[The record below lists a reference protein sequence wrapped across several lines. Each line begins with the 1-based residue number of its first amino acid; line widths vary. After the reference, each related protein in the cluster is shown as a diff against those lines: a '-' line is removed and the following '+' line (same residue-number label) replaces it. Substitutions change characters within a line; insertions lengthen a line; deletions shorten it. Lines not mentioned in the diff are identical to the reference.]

1 MPLPLTFLF
10 WLVSTCLFAQVPN
23 YALGESP
30 QDLRLYPRDQD
41 GLGQIV
47 VNGRFDAAAE
57 GRFRLEVVGDDGFE
71 AVAMSPVAQGSPS
84 LQQGQQRFSLSIAAP
99 AGLVNYEVFLV
110 WRTPTEDTIV
120 QSWENIVVGD
130 VFLIHGQSNAVAAD
144 YYDEQLSNARDQSFW
159 IRSYG
164 TTSQVPSV
172 VAADQSWYLAD
183 GEAESHSAA
192 VGVWALHLARRI
204 VQENGMP
211 VALLNGAVGG
221 TTVAQHQKDQANP
234 TNLDT
239 IYGRLLWRAQQAQV
253 ATAARALL
261 WYQGE
266 SDGANAQGWR
276 SGFEDVL
283 QDWSV
288 DFPGIED
295 LWLIQ
300 VRRGCGSP
308 SLELRDEQRR
318 LPLAYPTMH
327 QATANGLLRHDG
339 CHFHDQGY
347 LNLAQDLV
355 PSVAKHVYGRPVP
368 GDVEPPDIQSATW
381 ASPAQDSLYLDFR
394 NVTAPLSVPYNSW
407 STLTVSDGTHVQ
419 SVSAVGNRLLV
430 TLSGPSQA
438 ATVSFQGHA
447 YNSPEWI
454 RNARGL
460 AMMSFHQISIH

>member
-1 MPLPLTFLF
+1 MTVPLTFLL
-10 WLVSTCLFAQVPN
+10 WLLSTGLFAQVPSFV
-23 YALGESP
+23 LSESP
-30 QDLRLYPRDQD
+30 QDLRLYPRDEA

-47 VNGRFDAAAE
+47 VSGHFDPTAE

-71 AVAMSPVAQGSPS
+71 AVAMAPMARGGALARHSPS
-84 LQQGQQRFSLSIAAP
+84 PFSLRIAAP

-110 WRTPTEDTIV
+110 WRTPAEDTIV

-144 YYDEQLSNARDQSFW
+144 YYDEQLSNARDQRFW

-183 GEAESHSAA
+183 GEAQDDSAA
-192 VGVWALHLARRI
+192 VGIWALHLARRI
-204 VQENGMP
+204 VEESGMP

-221 TTVAQHQKDQANP
+221 TIVAQHQKDSANP

-253 ATAARALL
+253 DTAARALL

-266 SDGANAQGWR
+266 SDGANAQGWLT
-276 SGFEDVL
+276 GFEDLL

-288 DFPGIED
+288 DFPGIENI
-295 LWLIQ
+295 WLIQ

-318 LPLAYPTMH
+318 LPLTHPTMH

-339 CHFHDQGY
+339 CHFRDQGY
-347 LNLAQDLV
+347 LA
-355 PSVAKHVYGRPVP
+355 
-368 GDVEPPDIQSATW
+368 
-381 ASPAQDSLYLDFR
+381 
-394 NVTAPLSVPYNSW
+394 
-407 STLTVSDGTHVQ
+407 
-419 SVSAVGNRLLV
+419 
-430 TLSGPSQA
+430 
-438 ATVSFQGHA
+438 
-447 YNSPEWI
+447 
-454 RNARGL
+454 
-460 AMMSFHQISIH
+460 